1 MDQHNL
7 HFEQSFTNHA
17 HSGSIRAVAAS
28 SELIASGGTDEV
40 VRIFSGKKR
49 TDVGTLVQQQGTIS
63 CIDFFQDSHMFTGS
77 EDGTICV
84 GDTRNWECLKTL
96 RGHKTAVLDI
106 SIHPSGKMLLSV
118 SRDRTLRTWNLIKGR
133 CAYITNLKTV
143 AHSVFWSP
151 NGRDFV
157 VAVDD
162 RLDVYNIAVGAV
174 VSSFRFGK
182 RISSVAFLTVSPADI
197 RTPVL
202 LTFMSQETA
211 IVVGGDSEYLEI
223 RDLSQQRSLIRFRAH
238 DNRVKSLFSTYA
250 RVPEAGLTWLFS
262 VSSDCHIKLWE
273 VSQVVHP
280 TS

>member
-1 MDQHNL
+1 M
-7 HFEQSFTNHA
+7 
-17 HSGSIRAVAAS
+17 AAS

-49 TDVGTLVQQQGTIS
+49 ADVGTLVQQQGTIS
-63 CIDFFQDSHMFTGS
+63 CIQFHEDSHMFTGS

-84 GDTRNWECLKTL
+84 WDTRNWECLKTL
-96 RGHKTAVLDI
+96 RGHKSAVLAI

-162 RLDVYNIAVGAV
+162 RMDVYNIASGGV
-174 VSSFRFGK
+174 VNSFRFGK
-182 RISSVAFLTVSPADI
+182 RISSVAFL
-197 RTPVL
+197 
-202 LTFMSQETA
+202 
-211 IVVGGDSEYLEI
+211 
-223 RDLSQQRSLIRFRAH
+223 
-238 DNRVKSLFSTYA
+238 
-250 RVPEAGLTWLFS
+250 S
-262 VSSDCHIKLWE
+262 VSSPLFMTDH
-273 VSQVVHP
+273 H
-280 TS
+280 